1 MNNIKYYFSTTDD
14 GNLAYH
20 VNDIKENVDKNRD
33 EVAALLGYKGE
44 DLVYMNQVH
53 GNNVQIVTKDSPKLI
68 DNCDA
73 IITNEKDLPIM
84 VMVADC
90 IPILIFDEI
99 KGVIAA
105 IHAGRN
111 STFLKIA
118 QITANKMINEFNC
131 NVDNMKVIM
140 GPSIHKCCYEVSD
153 ELVQIVKTSFGEKF
167 CDGRHIDLHGIN
179 IMLLEEIGIRHI
191 RVSEICTKCSDEPF
205 YSFRKNPQTGRFA
218 GIISFSNNGQLNY
231 N

>member
-33 EVAALLGYKGE
+33 EVASLLGYKGE
-44 DLVYMNQVH
+44 DLVYINQVH

-99 KGVIAA
+99 KGVIAV

-118 QITANKMINEFNC
+118 QITASKMIKEFNC

-140 GPSIHKCCYEVSD
+140 GPSIH
-153 ELVQIVKTSFGEKF
+153 
-167 CDGRHIDLHGIN
+167 
-179 IMLLEEIGIRHI
+179 
-191 RVSEICTKCSDEPF
+191 
-205 YSFRKNPQTGRFA
+205 
-218 GIISFSNNGQLNY
+218 
-231 N
+231 